1 MATLFPFIQGTD
13 CCGKVVAVGPGG
25 DAGRIG
31 QRALVRS
38 RMRQHGPDRMDNV
51 WKGSDFGG
59 AYSQYVKVPQTEA
72 FAVDCD

>member
-1 MATLFPFIQGTD
+1 MATPFPYIQGTD

-38 RMRQHGPDRMDNV
+38 CMRRQGPDRMDNV
-51 WKGSDFGG
+51 WMGSDFDG

-72 FAVDCD
+72 FAVGCD